1 MISPIIIKT
10 QSKSQTL
17 LKQGLKHEKEVYLLR
32 KPEEHL
38 PVNLQPILIPKK
50 IKSEISNQ
58 ANSNIR
64 HC

>member
-1 MISPIIIKT
+1 M
-10 QSKSQTL
+10 
-17 LKQGLKHEKEVYLLR
+17 HEKEVYLLR

-38 PVNLQPILIPKK
+38 PVNLLPILIPKK